1 MRLCAV
7 LYCSLAVSA
16 LAGSVFAQ
24 STTPADPSSSSSGNS
39 APTPTQ
45 DAPRLETRAP
55 DQQPTITIRQTVRRV
70 VVDVMVRD
78 ANGRPVHG
86 LTEKD
91 FTVKEDHQPERVLSF
106 DVYDFDKPSIS
117 RGPNAP
123 PLPPNVFVDVPQ
135 IPEHGPL
142 YVILYDMVNMEKE
155 DQMTARPQILKFIKN
170 SPPGTRFAIF
180 VNSDEVYLAQGFTTD
195 KDLLYACLDSKHSRP
210 HVPRIFLNGRSYGMG
225 DPYTVMD
232 VMTHIGQYLDGIPG
246 RKNLIWVSG
255 RFPAAIF
262 PREGDPVDAQ
272 DDIRREMNTLAQ
284 AQVAVFPVSVRGVV
298 VACEGCTTGAM
309 PHGGAGGQEVSL
321 PPGQAAPNALSSPT
335 ASPVVSGMQVAGK
348 GTSSLV
354 VDNATE
360 DEIAAETGGRAFYS
374 DNGVSALLEQ
384 ATEEGGN
391 YYTLTYSPS
400 RSGDDGKC
408 HGISVEVAGGKYHLS
423 YRRSY
428 CRAPMVSTAS
438 EEAGAKAT
446 GLTLT
451 LPTRAGDVLQG
462 NMKQGAPMV
471 HDLIFSAHVR
481 TEGGIVLAN
490 SEQMAHLQDQAQLMQ
505 AHRRNKPPK
514 PLPPAR
520 VQKYTVDYRVLDPQ
534 FKLEAARTGRQ
545 PTLEFAIAAFDA
557 DGRMVDGMVN
567 DAVLEAASQPG
578 ENKSGL
584 FRAHQSL
591 VVPLNAISIRVG
603 VRDRI
608 SDRMGTLEVPLP
620 LKPEPVAQ
628 MTNPR

>member
-1 MRLCAV
+1 MQLRAV

-16 LAGSVFAQ
+16 LAASALAQ
-24 STTPADPSSSSSGNS
+24 STTQAEPPSSSTDSVPVP
-39 APTPTQ
+39 AQ
-45 DAPRLETRAP
+45 EVPRLETRTP
-55 DQQPTITIRQTVRRV
+55 DQQPTVTIRQTVRRV

-78 ANGRPVHG
+78 AKGKPVHG
-86 LTEKD
+86 LTSKD
-91 FTVKEDHQPERVLSF
+91 FTIKEDHQQERVLSF

-117 RGPNAP
+117 RGPNAQ
-123 PLPPNVFVDVPQ
+123 PLPPNVFLNVPQ
-135 IPEHGPL
+135 VPEHGPL

-155 DQMTARPQILKFIKN
+155 DQITARPQILKFIKD
-170 SPPGTRFAIF
+170 SPPGTRLAVF

-309 PHGGAGGQEVSL
+309 PNGGAGGQEVSL

-348 GTSSLV
+348 GTGSLV
-354 VDNATE
+354 EDNATE
-360 DEIAAETGGRAFYS
+360 DEIASETGGRAFYS
-374 DNGVSALLEQ
+374 DNSVSALLEQ
-384 ATEEGGN
+384 ATEDGGN

-400 RSGDDGKC
+400 SSLDDGKC
-408 HGISVEVAGGKYHLS
+408 HGITVDVAGGKYQLS

-428 CRAPMVSTAS
+428 CRAPLVSTTS
-438 EEAGAKAT
+438 DDIIAKSS
-446 GLTLT
+446 GPTLT
-451 LPTRAGDVLQG
+451 VPTRAGDVLQG

-471 HDLIFSAHVR
+471 HDLIFSAHVH

-490 SEQMAHLQDQAQLMQ
+490 SEEMAHLQEQAQLMQ
-505 AHRRNKPPK
+505 PHRKHKPPK
-514 PLPPAR
+514 PLPPAK
-520 VQKYTVDYRVLDPQ
+520 VQKYTVEYRVFDPQ
-534 FKLEAARTGRQ
+534 FKAQAARTGRQ

-557 DGRMVDGMVN
+557 DGKMINGMVN
-567 DAVLEAASQPG
+567 DAVLESSTDAGQN
-578 ENKSGL
+578 ESGL

-591 VVPLNAISIRVG
+591 VVPTKAVSIRVG

-620 LKPEPVAQ
+620 LRPEPVAQ

>member
-1 MRLCAV
+1 MQLRAV
-7 LYCSLAVSA
+7 LYCSLAVST
-16 LAGSVFAQ
+16 LAISPLAQ
-24 STTPADPSSSSSGNS
+24 STAPAEPSSSSTEASIPAQE
-39 APTPTQ
+39 APG
-45 DAPRLETRAP
+45 LESRTP
-55 DQQPTITIRQTVRRV
+55 DQQPTLTIRQTVRRV

-78 ANGRPVHG
+78 ASGKPVHG
-86 LTEKD
+86 LTAGD
-91 FTVKEDHQPERVLSF
+91 FTVKEDHHPERVLSF

-123 PLPPNVFVDVPQ
+123 PLPPNLFLNVPTV
-135 IPEHGPL
+135 PEHGPL

-170 SPPGTRFAIF
+170 APAGTRFAVF

-195 KDLLYACLDSKHSRP
+195 KDLLYACLDSKHARP
-210 HVPRIFLNGRSYGMG
+210 HVPKIFLNGRSYGMG

-255 RFPAAIF
+255 RFPAAVF

-272 DDIRREMNTLAQ
+272 DDIRQEMTTLAQ

-298 VACEGCTTGAM
+298 VACEGCMTGAM
-309 PHGGAGGQEVSL
+309 PNGGAGGQEVSL

-348 GTSSLV
+348 GTGSLV
-354 VDNATE
+354 EDNATE
-360 DEIAAETGGRAFYS
+360 DEIASETGGRAFYS
-374 DNGVSALLEQ
+374 DNSVSALLEQ
-384 ATEEGGN
+384 ATEDGGN

-400 RSGDDGKC
+400 SSSDDGKC
-408 HGISVEVAGGKYHLS
+408 HGISVEVAGGKYQLS

-428 CRAPMVSTAS
+428 CRAPLVSTAS
-438 EEAGAKAT
+438 DDAVAKSS
-446 GLTLT
+446 GPTLT
-451 LPTRAGDVLQG
+451 VPTQAGDVLQG

-481 TEGGIVLAN
+481 TEGGVVLAN
-490 SEQMAHLQDQAQLMQ
+490 SEEMAHLQEQAQLMQ
-505 AHRRNKPPK
+505 ARRKNKPPK
-514 PLPPAR
+514 PLPPAK
-520 VQKYTVDYRVLDPQ
+520 VQKYTVEYRVFDPQ
-534 FKLEAARTGRQ
+534 FKAQAARTGRQ

-557 DGRMVDGMVN
+557 DGKMINGMVN
-567 DAVLEAASQPG
+567 DAVLESPAGADR
-578 ENKSGL
+578 NKSGL
-584 FRAHQSL
+584 YRAHQSL
-591 VVPLNAISIRVG
+591 VVPLNAVSIRVG

-628 MTNPR
+628 MSGPH